1 MEGDRRQRKPER
13 YKRHGYAWKKRME
26 RKRRGKGKEEK
37 FQDGGKRHIFFK
49 YKLIIAKFIVA

>member
-13 YKRHGYAWKKRME
+13 YKRHGYAWKRRME

-37 FQDGGKRHIFFK
+37 FQDGGKKR
-49 YKLIIAKFIVA
+49 LEEDD